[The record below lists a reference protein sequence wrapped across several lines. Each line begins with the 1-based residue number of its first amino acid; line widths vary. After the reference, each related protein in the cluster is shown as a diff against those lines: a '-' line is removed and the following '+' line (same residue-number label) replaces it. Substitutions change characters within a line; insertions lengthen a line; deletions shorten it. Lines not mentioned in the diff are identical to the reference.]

1 MQAKPVATKASAAVP
16 VPTSANALEILIRKR
31 DPSQLDNPS
40 IEMNKRK
47 ISKNYFFQTKLVP
60 PPMANAFSSKLL
72 HKVWHRL
79 ALEDSPA
86 WRYLPIFI
94 KLQLCHTTRPHVE
107 KKAIP
112 KSRPGFGTTLST
124 ICSESNCTS
133 TCNGPLGMPR
143 LHSTLSLPNKG
154 NSTLKHPHNLHQSI
168 QATKGQ

>member
-60 PPMANAFSSKLL
+60 PPMANAFSGKLL

-86 WRYLPIFI
+86 WRDLPIFF
-94 KLQLCHTTRPHVE
+94 QTTAMSSRPRVE

-124 ICSESNCTS
+124 ICNESNCTS